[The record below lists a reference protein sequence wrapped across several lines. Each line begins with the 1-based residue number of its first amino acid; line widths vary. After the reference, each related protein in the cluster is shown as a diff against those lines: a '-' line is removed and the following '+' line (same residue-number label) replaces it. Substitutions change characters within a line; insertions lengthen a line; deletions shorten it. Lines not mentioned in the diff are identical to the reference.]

1 MLHEFSGLI
10 SGFDDIKTSR
20 IQYQQSQLLVN
31 LQSKNLTSLE
41 SLRNRLA
48 QSEFDAQIDNVNI
61 SPQQTTGRLVLQE
74 AQ

>member
-1 MLHEFSGLI
+1 MLHEFSVLI